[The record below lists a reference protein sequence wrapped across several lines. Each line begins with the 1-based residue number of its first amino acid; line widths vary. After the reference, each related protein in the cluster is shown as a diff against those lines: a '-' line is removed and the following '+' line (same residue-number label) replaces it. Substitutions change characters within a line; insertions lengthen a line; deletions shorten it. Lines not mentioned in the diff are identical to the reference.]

1 MERMAASDSVLHRH
15 LRVLDTFDVR
25 HPFLTLSE
33 IASAAELPV
42 STAHRLVAE
51 LEREG
56 LLERLPDRSYRL
68 GVRLWEFASRAPRA
82 VGLREIARPW
92 LDAVHDR
99 VKQHTQLGVRSG
111 RSVLFIE
118 RMSTREAVINATLIG
133 GRIPLHASSSG
144 LVLLAHADES
154 TISDV
159 LAHIPDDFPDP
170 RMRTGPGLLRR
181 LRQVREDGYA
191 VANGYIHPESR
202 GIAVPIPDAEGVYAA
217 IGVVVANDE
226 SSPNAHIA
234 VLHRAAAG
242 IARDLAQAYR
252 PDMEHRVHGLRPHVG
267 RSPRSL
273 EYLEGLA
280 TN

>member
-1 MERMAASDSVLHRH
+1 MERMPESDSVLHRH

-33 IASAAELPV
+33 IAVASGLPV
-42 STAHRLVAE
+42 STTHRLVGE

-82 VGLREIARPW
+82 LGLREVARPW
-92 LDAVHDR
+92 LEAVHDR

-118 RMSTREAVINATLIG
+118 RMSTRESVINATLIG
-133 GRIPLHASSSG
+133 GRTPLHASSSG
-144 LVLLAHADES
+144 LVLLALADDA
-154 TISDV
+154 TIADV
-159 LAHIPDDFPDP
+159 LAHIPPDFPDP
-170 RMRTGPGLLRR
+170 LMRTGTGLRQR

-202 GIAVPIPDAEGVYAA
+202 GIAVPVRDADGVHAA
-217 IGVVVANDE
+217 IGVVVANDG
-226 SSPNAHIA
+226 SSPNPHIA

-242 IARDLAQAYR
+242 ITRDLAQAYR
-252 PDMEHRVHGLRPHVG
+252 PDMEHRIHGLRPHVG
-267 RSPRSL
+267 RSRRSL

-280 TN
+280 SG